1 MAGKQSAAASGAQPA
16 GADTLRQR
24 TTADTLQVK
33 SAGAD
38 ELAPQTTPNLTKEN
52 KTVPKKKQ
60 PQQTSFLQILADWEV
75 VYAPIIFTALA
86 LFTRLY
92 KIGLSDIVTWDEA
105 HFGKFGSH
113 YLQHTF
119 YFDVH
124 PPLGKLLVGLSGYI
138 AGYNGSFEFKSGET
152 YPPEIDFWTMRA
164 FNALFGVFLIPMAY
178 FTARTLNFSR
188 PAVWLVT
195 LMVLCENSYTTIS
208 RFILLDSMLLFGTV
222 ATVLCWANFHRVQ
235 NQSFEPEWF
244 FWLFMTG
251 LSIGCVTSVKLVGLF
266 VTAMVGLYTAEDLW
280 HKFGDIKIKPP
291 VLAAHVVTRVVGL
304 IILPFLVY
312 LLSFAIHF
320 AVLTHSGP
328 GDAQMSSLFQ
338 ANLEGTEVGQ
348 NSPLE
353 IAYGSRVTLKNMGYG
368 GGLLHS
374 HVQTYPEG
382 SGQQQITCYHH
393 KDANNDWF
401 FYPTREEP
409 AYESEEE
416 PVFVADQAEIRLIH
430 AQTGR
435 NLHSHEISA
444 PVTKADKEVSCYGN
458 LTVGDAKDYWK
469 IEVLDDVASRDR
481 SRIRTLTTSFRLKHK
496 VMGCYLRAG
505 NVNLP
510 QWGFR
515 QIEVTC
521 AKDNNPR
528 DTYTHWNVE
537 AHTNEKLPAGNPGVY
552 KSPFIR
558 DFIHLN
564 VAMMTSN
571 NALVPDPDKQDD
583 LASQWWQWPILN
595 VGLRM
600 CGWDDKI
607 VKYFL
612 LGNPLVYWGSTAG
625 LGLFGALVAWYAIR
639 WQRGFTELSQSDIDH
654 IHYAGIYPVI
664 GWFLHYLPFVIMAR
678 VTYVHHYYP
687 ALYFAILTFGF
698 LADWFLKARNVIIR
712 TVAFGILY
720 AGTIGLYAYFIPICW
735 GMVGP
740 SSQYSYMKWFDNW
753 RISDSA

>member
-1 MAGKQSAAASGAQPA
+1 MATIDSAAVATGAEPASALRRRNVASSQQPVAVGAEPEDA
-16 GADTLRQR
+16 RK
-24 TTADTLQVK
+24 TARK
-33 SAGAD
+33 
-38 ELAPQTTPNLTKEN
+38 APSPLE
-52 KTVPKKKQ
+52 
-60 PQQTSFLQILADWEV
+60 ILDQWEWV
-75 VYAPIIFTALA
+75 IAPLIFTALA
-86 LFTRLY
+86 FFTRFY
-92 KIGLSDIVTWDEA
+92 KIGLSNIVTWDEA

-113 YLQHTF
+113 YLKREF

-124 PPLGKLLVGLSGYI
+124 PPAGKLLVGLSGYL

-152 YPPEIDFWTMRA
+152 YPENLNYTFMRQ
-164 FNALFGVFLIPMAY
+164 FNAFWGAVCVPMAY
-178 FTARTLNFSR
+178 WTAKELNLKR

-222 ATVLCWANFHRVQ
+222 ATTLCWAKFHGQRRR
-235 NQSFEPEWF
+235 SFEKEWF

-251 LSIGCVTSVKLVGLF
+251 LSIGFVTSVKLVGLF
-266 VTAMVGLYTAEDLW
+266 VTALVGLYTIEDLW
-280 HKFGDIKIKPP
+280 NKFGDTKMP
-291 VLAAHVVTRVVGL
+291 VTDLAAHVIARVLGL
-304 IILPFLVY
+304 IILPLLVY
-312 LLSFAIHF
+312 VLSFAIHF
-320 AVLTHSGP
+320 AVLTNTGP

-338 ANLEGTEVGQ
+338 ANLRGTEVGR

-353 IAYGSRVTLKNMGYG
+353 VALGSRVTIKNMGYG

-382 SGQQQITCYHH
+382 SGQQQVTCYHH

-401 FYPTREEP
+401 FYPNRRE
-409 AYESEEE
+409 
-416 PVFVADQAEIRLIH
+416 ADYDADADPRFIGNNDVIRLLH

-435 NLHSHEISA
+435 NLHSHEIAA
-444 PVTKADKEVSCYGN
+444 PITKADKEVSSYGN
-458 LTVGDAKDYWK
+458 LTIGDEKDHWK
-469 IEVLDDVASRDR
+469 IEVVSDAASRDR
-481 SRIRTLTTSFRLKHK
+481 SKIRTLTTAFRLKHE
-496 VMGCYLRAG
+496 VLGCYLRAG

-510 QWGFR
+510 QWGFK

-521 AKDNNPR
+521 TKENKPR
-528 DTYTHWNVE
+528 DQYTHWNIE
-537 AHTNEKLPAGNPGVY
+537 SHINEKLPPGDPGQY
-552 KSPFIR
+552 KSPFWK

-583 LASQWWQWPILN
+583 LASQWWQWPILH

-600 CGWDDKI
+600 CSWEDKI
-607 VKYFL
+607 TKYFL

-625 LGLFGALVAWYAIR
+625 LVIFASLVAWYTLR
-639 WQRGFTELSQSDIDH
+639 WQRGYRELSQDDVDM

-698 LADWFLKARNVIIR
+698 LVDWFLRNR
-712 TVAFGILY
+712 TKVVQYTIYTLLDV
-720 AGTIGLYAYFIPICW
+720 TVIGLYIFFIPICW
-735 GMVGP
+735 GMTG
-740 SSQYSYMKWFDNW
+740 SNKQYAYMKWFDTW
-753 RISDSA
+753 RMSDVSAWAKKEE

>member
-1 MAGKQSAAASGAQPA
+1 MATNKATVASGADFGDARRRVPGAGPTPIAPA
-16 GADTLRQR
+16 IKEAD
-24 TTADTLQVK
+24 D
-33 SAGAD
+33 
-38 ELAPQTTPNLTKEN
+38 
-52 KTVPKKKQ
+52 KKKAKKEK
-60 PQQTSFLQILADWEV
+60 SFLQVLDEWEFII
-75 VYAPIIFTALA
+75 APVIFTALA
-86 LFTRLY
+86 VFTRLW
-92 KIGLSDIVTWDEA
+92 KIGLSPIVTWDEA

-113 YLQHTF
+113 YLKQEF

-124 PPLGKLLVGLSGYI
+124 PPLGKILVGLSGLL
-138 AGYNGSFEFKSGET
+138 AGYNGSFEFKSGDT
-152 YPPEIDFWTMRA
+152 YPEELNYTFMRA
-164 FNALFGVFLIPMAY
+164 FNAFFGIICIPMAY
-178 FTARTLNFSR
+178 YTACELKLKR

-208 RFILLDSMLLFGTV
+208 RFILLDSMLLCGTV
-222 ATVLCWANFHRVQ
+222 ATVFCWSKFHSMQ
-235 NQSFEPEWF
+235 HMSFDPEWF

-251 LSIGCVTSVKLVGLF
+251 ISIGCVCSVKLVGLF
-266 VTAMVGLYTAEDLW
+266 VTALVGLYTVEDLW
-280 HKFGDIKIKPP
+280 NKFGNLRMPHTE
-291 VLAAHVVTRVVGL
+291 LSAHVAARVVGL
-304 IILPFLVY
+304 IIVPALVY
-312 LLSFAIHF
+312 MFSFALHF
-320 AVLTHSGP
+320 AILQNSGP

-338 ANLEGTEVGQ
+338 ANLRGTEVGK

-353 IAYGSRVTLKNMGYG
+353 IAYGSRVTIKNMGYG

-382 SGQQQITCYHH
+382 STQQQVTCYHH

-401 FYPTREEP
+401 FYPNRHDEP
-409 AYESEEE
+409 YDAEAE
-416 PVFVADQAEIRLIH
+416 PRFIGDGEYIRLIH

-435 NLHSHEISA
+435 NLHSHDIPA
-444 PVTKADKEVSCYGN
+444 PVSKGHKEVSCYGN
-458 LTVGDAKDYWK
+458 LTVGDDKDHWK
-469 IEVLDDVASRDR
+469 VEVVRDAASRDR
-481 SRIRTLTTSFRLKHK
+481 SKIRTLTTAFRLKHQ
-496 VMGCYLRAG
+496 VLGCYLRAG
-505 NVNLP
+505 NTNLP
-510 QWGFR
+510 QWGFK

-521 AKDNNPR
+521 AKENNPR

-537 AHTNEKLPAGNPGVY
+537 AHTNEKLPPGDPGQY
-552 KSPFIR
+552 KSPFWH

-583 LASQWWQWPILN
+583 LASKWWQWPILH

-625 LGLFGALVAWYAIR
+625 LGVFGLLVAWYLVR
-639 WQRGFTELSQSDIDH
+639 WQRGYNDLSQKEIDQ
-654 IHYAGIYPVI
+654 IHFAGFYPVA

-698 LADWFLKARNVIIR
+698 LADWFLRNQKKLIQYTIY
-712 TVAFGILY
+712 GILY
-720 AGTIGLYAYFIPICW
+720 TVIIGLYILFIPICW
-735 GMVGP
+735 GMTGP
-740 SSQYSYMKWFDNW
+740 NKQYSYLKWFPNW
-753 RISDSA
+753 RISD

>member
-1 MAGKQSAAASGAQPA
+1 MATEKPIVASGADVGDGVRRRAVPQGQSVPI
-16 GADTLRQR
+16 
-24 TTADTLQVK
+24 TA
-33 SAGAD
+33 
-38 ELAPQTTPNLTKEN
+38 APEIDD
-52 KTVPKKKQ
+52 KKKLVKKQ
-60 PQQTSFLQILADWEV
+60 SSFLDDWEPII
-75 VYAPIIFTALA
+75 APIIFTAVA
-86 LFTRLY
+86 IFTRLWR
-92 KIGLSDIVTWDEA
+92 IGISDIVTWDEA

-113 YLQHTF
+113 YIKHEY

-124 PPLGKLLVGLSGYI
+124 PPLGKMLVGLSGVL
-138 AGYNGSFEFKSGET
+138 AGYNGSFEFKSGEK
-152 YPPEIDFWTMRA
+152 YPEDVDYTFMRA
-164 FNALFGVFLIPMAY
+164 FNALFGILCIPMAY
-178 FTARTLNFSR
+178 YTARELNLRR

-222 ATVLCWANFHRVQ
+222 ATVLCWAKFH
-235 NQSFEPEWF
+235 NQRNDAFEPEWF

-251 LSIGCVTSVKLVGLF
+251 LSIGCVCSVKLVGLF
-266 VTAMVGLYTAEDLW
+266 VTSLVGLYTIEDLW
-280 HKFGDIKIKPP
+280 TKFGNTKMP
-291 VLAAHVVTRVVGL
+291 VTTLGAHVVTRVVGL
-304 IILPFLVY
+304 IIIPFLVY
-312 LLSFAIHF
+312 MLSFALHF
-320 AVLTHSGP
+320 AILDHTGP

-338 ANLEGTEVGQ
+338 ANLKGTEVGK

-353 IAYGSRVTLKNMGYG
+353 VAYGSRATIKNMGYG

-382 SGQQQITCYHH
+382 STQQQVTCYHH

-401 FYPTREEP
+401 FYPNR
-409 AYESEEE
+409 
-416 PVFVADQAEIRLIH
+416 ADADYDPEAPPRFIGDGETIRLIH

-435 NLHSHEISA
+435 NLHSHEIAA
-444 PVTKADKEVSCYGN
+444 PMTKADKEVSSYGN
-458 LTVGDAKDYWK
+458 LTIGDEKDHWTV
-469 IEVLDDVASRDR
+469 EVVRDVASRDR
-481 SRIRTLTTSFRLKHK
+481 SRIRTLTTAFRLRHP
-496 VMGCYLRAG
+496 VLGCYLRAG

-510 QWGFR
+510 QWGFK

-521 AKDNNPR
+521 TKANNPR
-528 DTYTHWNVE
+528 DSYTHWNVE
-537 AHTNEKLPAGNPGVY
+537 AHWNEKLPPGDPGSY
-552 KSPFIR
+552 KSPFLH

-600 CGWDDKI
+600 CGWDDNI

-625 LGLFGALVAWYAIR
+625 LGVFALVVVWYLIR
-639 WQRGFTELSQSDIDH
+639 WQRGYNDLNSKEIDQ
-654 IHYAGIYPVI
+654 IHYAGLYPVA
-664 GWFLHYLPFVIMAR
+664 GWFLHYLPFVVMAR

-698 LADWFLKARNVIIR
+698 LADWFLRNKNQVFQYG
-712 TVAFGILY
+712 VYGVLY
-720 AGTIGLYAYFIPICW
+720 ATIIGLYILFSPICF
-735 GMVGP
+735 GMTGNNK
-740 SSQYSYMKWFDNW
+740 QYSYLKWFDSW
-753 RISDSA
+753 RISD